1 MAGIERFGSFRGPGD
16 RTMPFSKATRAGEFV
31 FASGQIPVG
40 ADGEVVSGG
49 IIEHT
54 EQTMQNLIAALRLA
68 GAELGQVV
76 KCTVW
81 LEDARDFA
89 SFNKVFLKYF
99 GDHMPARSCV
109 ESRLMVAGKVEID
122 AIAYLG

>member
-1 MAGIERFGSFRGPGD
+1 
-16 RTMPFSKATRAGEFV
+16 MPFSKATRAGEFV

-40 ADGEVVSGG
+40 ADGEIVAGG

-54 EQTMQNLIAALRLA
+54 EQTMQNLIGALRLA
-68 GAELGQVV
+68 GAELSQVV

-81 LEDARDFA
+81 LEDARDFQ